1 MSDELLPP
9 SSSRMTRPTRD
20 ETPLDDALPGVL
32 DPDVLAG
39 PESEE
44 RPPASRK
51 LASVR
56 APTLDQDVE
65 DFSKW
70 EIDGEATEPPSTPN
84 VGRPTMPVVDAGG
97 PDVFRR
103 TLPEAELVVLV
114 SSTRSQRPATFGE
127 LLDLAL
133 ELGFGAKDG
142 EVDL

>member
-9 SSSRMTRPTRD
+9 SSSRMTRPLRD
-20 ETPLDDALPGVL
+20 ELPLDDGLPGVI
-32 DPDVLAG
+32 DPDVLPG

-56 APTLDQDVE
+56 APMLDQDVE

-70 EIDGEATEPPSTPN
+70 DIDGEASAPPSTPN
-84 VGRPTMPVVDAGG
+84 VGRPTMPAVDVGASEII
-97 PDVFRR
+97 RR
-103 TLPEAELVVLV
+103 TLPETDLVMLV

-133 ELGFGAKDG
+133 ELGA
-142 EVDL
+142 